1 MIELNLHSHLQYVQI
16 LSLLPSA
23 WADQCKTLTQ
33 CLCVVTLQRV
43 PVAHKRYC
51 MRWNLSFIAFARI
64 YCYFAL

>member
-16 LSLLPSA
+16 LLLLPIDGV
-23 WADQCKTLTQ
+23 DQCKTLAQ

-43 PVAHKRYC
+43 LIVHKRYC